1 MKALYF
7 YTGGAE
13 TTNDLFEVFTY
24 EAGMRILKEN
34 GELSQENFYVWIDAN
49 CSASAF
55 IVQAKVGKLNDFLA
69 ELWADFIA
77 EVFANN
83 FMEVEVR
90 E

>member
-24 EAGMRILKEN
+24 EAGMRVLEEEGN
-34 GELSQENFYVWIDAN
+34 LSQENFYAWIDAH
-49 CSASAF
+49 CESHA
-55 IVQAKVGKLNDFLA
+55 IIIQAKVGKLNEFLA
-69 ELWADFIA
+69 DLWADFIA
-77 EVFANN
+77 DVFADN
-83 FMEVEVR
+83 FMKVEVR